1 MLNEIVLRRR
11 NKLTISNGEAT
22 QPNIPFISTMLKNI
36 ENLGYTFSADV
47 IDVLKTL
54 PEKSLEDF
62 YLELVPM
69 LKNMVGADV
78 TYHPMYPNFP
88 MSVMEK
94 EEAELYLNAII
105 HYISGGTLYPAEKES
120 ERLPLFED
128 GKVKVLH
135 LAAEDELQDIF
146 TLLCA
151 SKTSI
156 SDSDKADLKQ
166 IMEYGNVTMPDEIPL
181 KENVA
186 VICKVYLENTA
197 IPTARDIQKYFK
209 TATDVLRL
217 ITAMSDGD
225 ISLATNTRFRNFKR
239 SERRML
245 LELLD
250 HCGNIEED
258 MLRYK

>member
-22 QPNIPFISTMLKNI
+22 QPNIPFISTILKNI

-105 HYISGGTLYPAEKES
+105 HYISDGTLYPAEKKS

-128 GKVKVLH
+128 GNVKVLN

-186 VICKVYLENTA
+186 VICKVYLENTT
-197 IPTARDIQKYFK
+197 ISTARDIQKYFK
-209 TATDVLRL
+209 TSTDVLRL

-225 ISLATNTRFRNFKR
+225 VSLSANCKFRSFKR
-239 SERRML
+239 KERRIFMEL
-245 LELLD
+245 LEN
-250 HCGNIEED
+250 CGN
-258 MLRYK
+258 L

>member
-22 QPNIPFISTMLKNI
+22 QPNIPFISTILKNI

-54 PEKSLEDF
+54 PKKSLEDF

-78 TYHPMYPNFP
+78 KYHPMYPNFP
-88 MSVMEK
+88 QSVMEK

-135 LAAEDELQDIF
+135 LAAEDEYPVMCLQDF
-146 TLLCA
+146 
-151 SKTSI
+151 
-156 SDSDKADLKQ
+156 
-166 IMEYGNVTMPDEIPL
+166 
-181 KENVA
+181 
-186 VICKVYLENTA
+186 
-197 IPTARDIQKYFK
+197 YF
-209 TATDVLRL
+209 R
-217 ITAMSDGD
+217 
-225 ISLATNTRFRNFKR
+225 
-239 SERRML
+239 
-245 LELLD
+245 
-250 HCGNIEED
+250 
-258 MLRYK
+258 